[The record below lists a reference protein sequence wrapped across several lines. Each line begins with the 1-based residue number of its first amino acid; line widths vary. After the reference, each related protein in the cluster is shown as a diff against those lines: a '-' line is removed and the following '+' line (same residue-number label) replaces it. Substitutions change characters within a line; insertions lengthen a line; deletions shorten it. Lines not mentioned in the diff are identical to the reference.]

1 MIVVDWDAKKAV
13 PDIRDRRV
21 SFEQA
26 AVAFP
31 DPLAVEWIDT
41 TEDHNEERSV
51 LLGLYEREVPFI
63 VYTERGPNI
72 GIISAGRAERQ
83 ERDGYCR
90 QNAP

>member
-13 PDIRDRRV
+13 TNIRDSRV

-26 AVAFP
+26 AIAFP
-31 DPLAVEWIDT
+31 DLIAVEWIDT

-51 LLGLYEREVPFI
+51 PLGLYEREVPFI

-72 GIISAGRAERQ
+72 GIISAERQ
-83 ERDGYCR
+83 EQDGYCR